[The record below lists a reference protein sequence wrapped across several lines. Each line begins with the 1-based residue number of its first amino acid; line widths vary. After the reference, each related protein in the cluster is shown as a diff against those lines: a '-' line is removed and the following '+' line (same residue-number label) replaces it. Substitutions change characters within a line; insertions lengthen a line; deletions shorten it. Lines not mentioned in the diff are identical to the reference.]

1 MKRLV
6 INNVV
11 RDFDEFKK
19 EFSAILPDGTEI
31 KEEHLDSILPDG
43 VVVYVEDKYLV
54 NTIRAL
60 KGSGVYVYYDRSY
73 DIKTLEELVKFINNN
88 KDWNIETYHAIERNG
103 WEDQTG
109 EEHGICS
116 DGVRKVVF
124 DANKEAII
132 INEEENK

>member
-6 INNVV
+6 INNVI

-19 EFSAILPDGTEI
+19 EFSAILTDGTEI

-60 KGSGVYVYYDRSY
+60 EGSGVYVYYDRSY
-73 DIKTLEELVKFINNN
+73 DIKTLEDLVKFINVN

-103 WEDQTG
+103 WEDLIG
-109 EEHGICS
+109 KDNGICS
-116 DGVRKVVF
+116 DGKRKVVF

-132 INEEENK
+132 MNEEENK